1 MAAGRAAYRG
11 PMVGVFVSDVV
22 WDAVGDRL
30 TAAVPDLDRVRF
42 VPGVHVSDDDMAR
55 VHVAFLSMDMWP
67 HSTPSYMKVC
77 LEAPNLRWLHSGS
90 AGVDHPVFRM
100 LIDRGTR
107 LTNSSGA
114 SGRSIAHHVVMS
126 LLALRRDLPGF
137 LRDQAAGQWCT
148 RDVGDL
154 EGTTVGVLGM
164 GPIGAE
170 SARLAVELGIHVV
183 GMRRTVAGD
192 EPCETWTL
200 DRLHELLPQLDAV
213 VLALPLAAETRHL
226 IGAHELA
233 LLPSGAH
240 LVNVGRGELI
250 DEAALIDA
258 LRSGHI
264 GAAALDVTEVEPL
277 PVDSPLWALP
287 NVIVTP
293 HSSGS
298 TASTLRRAT
307 EFFVEEFERFVRG
320 EPFSREVL

>member
-1 MAAGRAAYRG
+1 
-11 PMVGVFVSDVV
+11 MVGVFVSDVV

-30 TAAVPDLDRVRF
+30 KETVPDLDRVRF
-42 VPGVHVSDDDMAR
+42 VPGDLVSNDDMAR

-67 HSTPSYMKVC
+67 HSTASYMKVC
-77 LEAPNLRWLHSGS
+77 IEAPNLRWLHSGS

-100 LIDRGTR
+100 LIDRGAR

-114 SGRSIAHHVVMS
+114 SGRSIAHHVLMS

-137 LRDQAAGQWCT
+137 LRDQASGEWRT

-154 EGTTVGVLGM
+154 EGITVGVLGM

-170 SARLAVELGIHVV
+170 SARLAGEFGMRAI

-200 DRLHELLPQLDAV
+200 DRLHELLPRLDAV
-213 VLALPLAAETRHL
+213 VLALPLAPETRHL
-226 IGAHELA
+226 IGVRELA
-233 LLPSGAH
+233 LLPAGAH

-250 DEAALIDA
+250 DEPALIDA
-258 LRSGHI
+258 LCSGRI

-277 PVDSPLWALP
+277 PAESPLWSMP

-298 TASTLRRAT
+298 TASTRRRAT
-307 EFFVEEFERFVRG
+307 ELFVEEFERFARG
-320 EPFSREVL
+320 RPFAREVV